1 VIVLDHD
8 LSGVHGDTLCR
19 MPTDDDPAMILMLTA
34 ANAPTQASR
43 GPRSVPTT
51 TLQTV
56 ALPELVL
63 HVRAPGRRKPTPKRS
78 ALRAAGIELDREQ
91 RAAALGRSPAI
102 TLLRPEAAHTTLL
115 IGRVSANSR
124 CRASSPVPDGGC
136 SPARVD
142 KASTVKVW
150 IVPRESGC
158 LYMCEL
164 RESPGSGDA

>member
-34 ANAPTQASR
+34 ATAFLGDEVDDGVAGATRPPSASR

-78 ALRAAGIELDREQ
+78 ALRAAGIELDQVARTASRDGRQLDPSTKEFGVLE
-91 RAAALGRSPAI
+91 ALRKASPI
-102 TLLRPEAAHTTLL
+102 P
-115 IGRVSANSR
+115 VSAEITR
-124 CRASSPVPDGGC
+124 IR
-136 SPARVD
+136 
-142 KASTVKVW
+142 
-150 IVPRESGC
+150 
-158 LYMCEL
+158 
-164 RESPGSGDA
+164 